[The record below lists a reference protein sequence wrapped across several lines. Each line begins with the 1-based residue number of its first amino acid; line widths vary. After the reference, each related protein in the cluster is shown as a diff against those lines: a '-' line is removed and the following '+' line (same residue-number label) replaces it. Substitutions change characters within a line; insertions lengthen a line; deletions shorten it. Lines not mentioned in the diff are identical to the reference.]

1 MLVLCAPCSFFATLA
16 AHCRGTESFV
26 YACRASSGGS
36 EPTRAV
42 GIFFRERRGGS
53 SQSAAKKDGYLVRLH
68 FLVFCALQFH
78 PRRMLADGF
87 AVPSM
92 ALGGEGYFV
101 GSCVQTLNCES
112 FDQVEPA
119 EE

>member
-1 MLVLCAPCSFFATLA
+1 MRAERQAGAVYQRGLRGFFFANA
-16 AHCRGTESFV
+16 RCRRRFIRKPFS
-26 YACRASSGGS
+26 
-36 EPTRAV
+36 
-42 GIFFRERRGGS
+42 IFFRERRGGS
-53 SQSAAKKDGYLVRLH
+53 SQSAAKKGGYLVRLH